1 MRSRCNVFEKSSL
14 ANQQVHE
21 CASTVSAKL
30 SLLARLL
37 SCYQENTQVQ
47 YVNKRSVRVISSKDR
62 QKCRGWNLPFLFK
75 KFGYIPLSLL
85 QQQIQEETLDTH
97 MHHLINANIRPV
109 MLSFFPST
117 KGLHGK
123 VHLVLGECNYGFFI
137 ACVQTSPISFAGS
150 RPC

>member
-75 KFGYIPLSLL
+75 KFGYTPLSLL

-97 MHHLINANIRPV
+97 MHHLINANVRPV
-109 MLSFFPST
+109 ITCNQAVLLPFNQRITWQNTP
-117 KGLHGK
+117 GLG
-123 VHLVLGECNYGFFI
+123 
-137 ACVQTSPISFAGS
+137 
-150 RPC
+150 RM